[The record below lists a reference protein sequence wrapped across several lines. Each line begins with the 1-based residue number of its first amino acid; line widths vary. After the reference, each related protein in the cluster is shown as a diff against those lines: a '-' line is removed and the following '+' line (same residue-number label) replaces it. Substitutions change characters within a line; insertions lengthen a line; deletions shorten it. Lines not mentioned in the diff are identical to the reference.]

1 MTNFIRK
8 HSLLAMLF
16 VSVMIL
22 NLTSCLS
29 TADLTKSQRVGA
41 KHSPAAIY
49 AVSVHGNAG
58 VYAVDAVKK
67 YMNEAL
73 TNDAGFTLLDQE
85 TMDVVCD
92 EAKKKSIE
100 KAKKRAGFKN
110 VMGVL
115 SGRKSIAGAIHDGM
129 SLDDVGYKRKDVFKA
144 VSKMKGVKCKSF
156 IFIKVN
162 AGVREKDN
170 RVKPVATTLVCIYN
184 KGDKLLKQITAISSI
199 DPIDVIDEESKE
211 AVFAAFPELVEKS
224 MALAALNMHK
234 KDGFFQ
240 INALKEDTTEIVTS
254 EFWPVGLK
262 VYE

>member
-16 VSVMIL
+16 VLAMML

-129 SLDDVGYKRKDVFKA
+129 SLDDVGYKRKDVLQYFR
-144 VSKMKGVKCKSF
+144 SNFEPSLTNDF
-156 IFIKVN
+156 E
-162 AGVREKDN
+162 EKDLEEIIDYYADIRQATKLN
-170 RVKPVATTLVCIYN
+170 VKQLNY
-184 KGDKLLKQITAISSI
+184 LLKEYATSHTASPRNPPCWGS
-199 DPIDVIDEESKE
+199 DPLSDRHS
-211 AVFAAFPELVEKS
+211 
-224 MALAALNMHK
+224 
-234 KDGFFQ
+234 
-240 INALKEDTTEIVTS
+240 
-254 EFWPVGLK
+254 VGNRLRCHQS
-262 VYE
+262 

>member
-16 VSVMIL
+16 VLAMML

-85 TMDVVCD
+85 TIDVVCD

-144 VSKMKGVKCKSF
+144 VSKPIVYPGEFISLSIVPATPIHLIPRLPNSLAPLNVPSPPITTTPSIPKS
-156 IFIKVN
+156 
-162 AGVREKDN
+162 VRF
-170 RVKPVATTLVCIYN
+170 L
-184 KGDKLLKQITAISSI
+184 TA
-199 DPIDVIDEESKE
+199 
-211 AVFAAFPELVEKS
+211 
-224 MALAALNMHK
+224 
-234 KDGFFQ
+234 FF
-240 INALKEDTTEIVTS
+240 
-254 EFWPVGLK
+254 
-262 VYE
+262 